1 MIDWDKLL
9 AELPQSVREIAEVI
23 GYDRALCMIGNL
35 PRTTDDK
42 HGERAMLYVPQTL
55 TPDHPLIDAL
65 NMGGK
70 ADADAALKAAQKLVE
85 HFGGEIL
92 HPARFQSLRKA
103 NRDHNIGEALAR
115 GMSTREV
122 ADKLGISA
130 RQVRNIGRKFF
141 EK

>member
-23 GYDRALCMIGNL
+23 GYDRALHLIGNL
-35 PRTTDDK
+35 PTTTDAK
-42 HGERAMLYVPQTL
+42 HGERAILYVPQTL
-55 TPDHPLIDAL
+55 PTDHPLIHAL
-65 NMGGK
+65 NIGGK
-70 ADADAALKAAQKLVE
+70 PDAEAALKAARKLVE

-92 HPARFQSLRKA
+92 HPARAQSLRKA

-115 GMSTREV
+115 GMSTQKV

-130 RQVRNIGRKFF
+130 RQARSIGKKFS

>member
-1 MIDWDKLL
+1 MIDWDKRL
-9 AELPQSVREIAEVI
+9 ADLPQSVRDIAEVI

-115 GMSTREV
+115 GLSAREV
-122 ADKLGISA
+122 AEKLGISA
-130 RQVRNIGRKFF
+130 RQARNIGRKFT